1 VVVELAFLCGFS
13 GFFCFFF
20 CYERS
25 TGGTGAGRAVG
36 VVWWLSVW
44 GGGSVVKAVMY
55 VGEILAG
62 SVCAQNASRSEEARP
77 WR

>member
-1 VVVELAFLCGFS
+1 
-13 GFFCFFF
+13 
-20 CYERS
+20 
-25 TGGTGAGRAVG
+25 VG

-62 SVCAQNASRSEEARP
+62 SVCAQDASRSEEARP